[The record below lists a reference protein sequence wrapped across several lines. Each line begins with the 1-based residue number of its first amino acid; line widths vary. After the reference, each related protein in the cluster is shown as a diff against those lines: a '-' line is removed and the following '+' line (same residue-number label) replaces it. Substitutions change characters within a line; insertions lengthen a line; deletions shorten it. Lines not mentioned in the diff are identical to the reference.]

1 MLATLGHVA
10 LSSVHAAPTPA
21 SHAAVPAAT
30 NAATGVTMHR
40 EQVGPL
46 SFRVADSWKRLSEQD
61 ESLARLQF
69 VANLQEVLDA
79 APDVPPGSFDQVTS
93 FHAYAIPEV
102 GAYLIA
108 SVVRVVP
115 YPVQLFDV
123 LHAHARGRNDWGESL
138 YLHVDEVL
146 RSDRYELFNQPS
158 LAVDVNMSGQYHL
171 ASLFLRVPASDQRI
185 GGLVFLVPSAA
196 WKSFAPT
203 IETVRASLR
212 LGPGDADEGAVQAQ
226 VQDEW
231 IVDEGAETTVSA
243 RQPAAATE
251 PGRQAM
257 PRWDPPRPEENERMG
272 IALIAARIF
281 VIAISYAVTFFLTL
295 RIIYFGLITIGRFVL
310 SPESIEQYR
319 KAAEE
324 SPWTMG
330 LLRSEGMIMLCAILS
345 MAFAALFLGLVVRI

>member
-1 MLATLGHVA
+1 MLATAGHVA
-10 LSSVHAAPTPA
+10 VNGVYAAPTPA
-21 SHAAVPAAT
+21 SNATAPAATAAVPGA
-30 NAATGVTMHR
+30 TMHR
-40 EQVGPL
+40 EQAGPL
-46 SFRVADSWKRLSEQD
+46 SFRVGDSWKRLSEQE

-79 APDVPPGSFDQVTS
+79 APDVPPGSFDQVAS

-123 LHAHARGRNDWGESL
+123 LHTHARGRNDWGESL

-146 RSDRYELFNQPS
+146 RSDRYELFNQPA

-171 ASLFLRVPASDQRI
+171 ASLFLRIPASDQRI

-196 WKSFAPT
+196 WQSFAPT

-212 LGPGDADEGAVQAQ
+212 LGPGDPDEGAVQAQ

-231 IVDEGAETTVSA
+231 IVDEAAEGSA
-243 RQPAAATE
+243 PQPTAAGE
-251 PGRQAM
+251 PAWQEA
-257 PRWDPPRPEENERMG
+257 PKWDPPKPDENERMG
-272 IALIAARIF
+272 VTLIGARIF
-281 VIAISYAVTFFLTL
+281 VIAISYAVTFFITL
-295 RIIYFGLITIGRFVL
+295 RVIYFGLITIGRFVL
-310 SPESIEQYR
+310 SAESIESYR
-319 KAAEE
+319 KGAEE

-345 MAFAALFLGLVVRI
+345 MAFAALFLGFVVRI